1 MRPRQHRL
9 LIVAAVC
16 VLALSLAAATLDSTV
31 DPAPGGGGTG
41 DGASPSPVSNGDRPG
56 VSPGPPCVSWLAT
69 PWATMGLLGALGG
82 GSLLVWHRYSRLEA
96 IAVGA
101 GVGGPALGL
110 YLVLTDCATGGAA
123 TIVYR
128 QFDRLPLG
136 RVGDSASGSGPVVP
150 AVLLGAVLLAGLAL
164 AAISFSVSLVDRGAA
179 SASPVEAD
187 DDSDG
192 AAAARAAGDAAERLE
207 GSAGFETEIH
217 RAWREM
223 AVHLDVPS
231 PESSTPGEFADAAI
245 EAGLNP
251 DAVRELTAR
260 FEEVRYGGF
269 DATADRETRARNALE
284 RIEASFQ
291 SVGEGPTTADDSD
304 GVPPNGGN

>member
-31 DPAPGGGGTG
+31 DPAPGGGTG

-69 PWATMGLLGALGG
+69 PWATVGLLGALGG

-96 IAVGA
+96 IAFGA
-101 GVGGPALGL
+101 GVGGPAFGL

-128 QFDRLPLG
+128 QFERLPLG
-136 RVGDSASGSGPVVP
+136 RVGGSGSGSDPVVP

-164 AAISFSVSLVDRGAA
+164 AAILFSVSLTDRGAE
-179 SASPVEAD
+179 SAVHVEAD

-192 AAAARAAGDAAERLE
+192 AAAARAAGDAAERLDA
-207 GSAGFETEIH
+207 SVDFETEIH

-251 DAVRELTAR
+251 DAVHELTAR

-269 DATADRETRARNALE
+269 EATADRETRARNALE

-291 SVGEGPTTADDSD
+291 TVDEGHTTAADSD
-304 GVPPNGGN
+304 SVPPGGGS